1 MEKCPAY
8 HRTRRLR
15 QRPFS
20 LFKALTRGGV
30 LSCVVKKNFFFL
42 FRLLFLSKD
51 TRLTTLSFF
60 SSKCSKT
67 TINRLSY
74 FLSLSR
80 AVKKREVF
88 EEISSLFHLAVNR
101 AKKRLKDKIYYFEK
115 KKVVFLDWTAL
126 AKRCRYKQKKGCG
139 MQYAGEFY
147 DTRKKGP
154 VRGYG
159 LLLAGL
165 YLTTKDILPLS
176 FRLYSNRYIS
186 HHPEEKSIN
195 KMEEALMR
203 EIKEKFSSR
212 VIFVGDTQFSKKMYL
227 YIIKKDM
234 KEDFIVRARFDVN
247 VEEEKRGWENI
258 LLIAKKKK
266 KIYRVTWENEERGK
280 FSCKAKFFKA
290 DLFSKK
296 DKKHLPI
303 YVILIWEEGKEDKPL
318 LILTS
323 LTVTEDNLQ
332 EIVSIYNKRSRI
344 DTLFEILKQSFG
356 LERIMVRKW
365 RGIKIMIISCLLSYI
380 LNLYLLLKATKTFF
394 LTIWEF
400 CRRRSTLKGGKLT
413 IGKFSWAIQKMQRSP
428 PVYL

>member
-1 MEKCPAY
+1 MPLQTEEGTWY
-8 HRTRRLR
+8 
-15 QRPFS
+15 
-20 LFKALTRGGV
+20 
-30 LSCVVKKNFFFL
+30 
-42 FRLLFLSKD
+42 
-51 TRLTTLSFF
+51 
-60 SSKCSKT
+60 
-67 TINRLSY
+67 
-74 FLSLSR
+74 
-80 AVKKREVF
+80 AVCR
-88 EEISSLFHLAVNR
+88 
-101 AKKRLKDKIYYFEK
+101 
-115 KKVVFLDWTAL
+115 KV
-126 AKRCRYKQKKGCG
+126 
-139 MQYAGEFY
+139 Y

-212 VIFVGDTQFSKKMYL
+212 VIFVGDTEVSKKMYL
-227 YIIKKDM
+227 YIIKKDI

>member
-1 MEKCPAY
+1 MGKRPEY
-8 HRTRRLR
+8 HRIRRIR

-20 LFKALTRGGV
+20 LFKALTRGAV
-30 LSCVVKKNFFFL
+30 LSCVVRKNFFFL

-51 TRLTTLSFF
+51 TRLTALSFF
-60 SSKCSKT
+60 SSQCSKT

-88 EEISSLFHLAVNR
+88 EEITSLFHLAVNR

-126 AKRCRYKQKKGCG
+126 SKRCRYRTKKDKG
-139 MQYAGEFY
+139 MQYVGEFY

-165 YLTTKDILPLS
+165 YLTTEDILPLS

-212 VIFVGDTQFSKKMYL
+212 IIFVGDAQFSKKMYL

-258 LLIAKKKK
+258 LLIAKEKKK
-266 KIYRVTWENEERGK
+266 SYRVTWENKERGK

-303 YVILIWEEGKEDKPL
+303 YVILIWEEKKEDEPL

-323 LTVTEDNLQ
+323 LEVKDNNLQ
-332 EIVSIYNKRSRI
+332 EIVSIYNKRGRI
-344 DTLFEILKQSFG
+344 DTLFEILKQNFG

-365 RGIKIMIISCLLSYI
+365 EGIKIMITGCLLSYT
-380 LNLYLLLKATKTFF
+380 LNLYLLLKATKTFL
-394 LTIWEF
+394 LTIREF
-400 CRRRSTLKGGKLT
+400 CRRRSILKGGKLT
-413 IGKFSWAIQKMQRSP
+413 IGKFSWATQKMQRSP
-428 PVYL
+428 PVYV